1 MIKGNNIFKE
11 YLDDKHKTKMI
22 KKKNWLHTG
31 DIGYFDKEGF
41 LFIKDRVD
49 NMTVIS
55 GENIYPSEIE
65 NVIYEF
71 KKITLGVVT
80 SIPDKITQNKLVL
93 IYESKVKIDKSSIIN
108 FLSKKLTNYKIPK
121 LIYSCSE
128 IGLKAIPKAAN
139 KKILRK
145 KIKKIA
151 LKLFK

>member
-11 YLDDKHKTKMI
+11 YLSDKQKTKMI
-22 KKKNWLHTG
+22 KKNNWLHTG
-31 DIGYFDKEGF
+31 DLGYFDKYGF

-49 NMTVIS
+49 NMIVIS

-71 KKITLGVVT
+71 KKINLGVVT
-80 SIPDKITQNKLVL
+80 SVPDKITQNKLVL
-93 IYESKVKIDKSSIIN
+93 IYESNDKIDKSSIIN

-128 IGLKAIPKAAN
+128 IGLKEIPKAAN

>member
-1 MIKGNNIFKE
+1 
-11 YLDDKHKTKMI
+11 
-22 KKKNWLHTG
+22 
-31 DIGYFDKEGF
+31 
-41 LFIKDRVD
+41 
-49 NMTVIS
+49 MTVIS

-145 KIKKIA
+145 KKKNSIKII
-151 LKLFK
+151 